1 MEPRGRLT
9 GRQSISCQPLC
20 VSRVFGSYFKFRQK
34 GAERLPGKQFSTG
47 TDLAR
52 CLCLHKNS
60 LQHCWMVVGA
70 ISCRDKVRCLWLRSI
85 IAAFS
90 SLFTTVHHLP
100 SLNHPPASLSQQSVE
115 AFFSWGWILIR
126 LPSSLR
132 FFGNMCTKNSLGNQ
146 KYSSISRYCCAMH
159 LKCKTKT
166 SDEISQHWTQ
176 DSKSVGRLVDYNN
189 PAVSW
194 HFCQIHSFAPWC
206 GLNICKANKLHA
218 LNHKDTFRGDPAW
231 HHSFCM
237 SLQCQVVFHLNVT
250 CTSTFLIT

>member
-1 MEPRGRLT
+1 MLSAAEIKSGVY
-9 GRQSISCQPLC
+9 GWDQSLLLFLLYSP
-20 VSRVFGSYFKFRQK
+20 
-34 GAERLPGKQFSTG
+34 PST
-47 TDLAR
+47 T
-52 CLCLHKNS
+52 S
-60 LQHCWMVVGA
+60 
-70 ISCRDKVRCLWLRSI
+70 
-85 IAAFS
+85 
-90 SLFTTVHHLP
+90 HL
-100 SLNHPPASLSQQSVE
+100 PPASLSQQSVD

-159 LKCKTKT
+159 LKCKTRT
-166 SDEISQHWTQ
+166 SNEISQHWTQ
-176 DSKSVGRLVDYNN
+176 DSKPVGRLVDYNN

-237 SLQCQVVFHLNVT
+237 SLQCQVVFYLNVT
-250 CTSTFLIT
+250 CTSTQLFQSLKLHKCWLCLLLRIYFSMSVSLAGCAHLR